1 VLVVA
6 NSTLEFSFDPDTF
19 RWSLRRVDAEW
30 PAVLGANLGVQLRR
44 ADGSSF
50 RWEGQAHCQEAEAV
64 TLTPE
69 FLPGGPGIRASVSLA
84 DGALGLE
91 VEFLLPPGAPHLLWR
106 ARLSNR
112 SAQIWHWRDLDLA
125 VIGSRFGRAGDAAR
139 RFTGQSL
146 GSHLTLHPE
155 AGKLAFFSNGYQSWS
170 FSGSLRGAMSEP
182 ATRIG
187 YFDGPKMRNMLSPV
201 VEGIGHFT
209 SDLYGVVGDLAH
221 DQGLVLGFLSQRE
234 HFGHVEAALVDPR
247 GPYMRLSAHG
257 DDVPLGPGEA
267 RVTDWAYLG
276 FMRPSDPDPLGPY
289 LETSAQENRARVPA
303 LTPVGWCSWYQ
314 YFDSVTEKHVLA
326 NLDALRATRDELP
339 LDFVQLDDGFQA
351 QVGDWFATKDTFPHG
366 LPWLSEA
373 IRAGGHTPGLWL
385 APFIARSDAALVRQ
399 RPDWFLKDDRRK
411 WVSAGLAWARFCYAL
426 DVTHPGV
433 REHTRRLIE
442 TAVREWGFPYLKLDF
457 LFAGALPGRRY
468 DPTLTRAQ
476 AFRRA
481 LEEIRAV
488 AGDDVFLLGCGCPL
502 GPAIGLVDG
511 MRISTDVAPHWHPQL
526 FGRVGAEFFRPEMA
540 LASARNAIQNTLNR
554 AALHRRW
561 WLNDPDCLLVRDYDT
576 RLTEAEVRSLASV
589 IALSGGMFL
598 VSDDM
603 TRLKPERRRYITTL
617 LPVLNIRPRVHGWLE
632 STMPEMLTVPLSG
645 PIGQWWLLGVFNWE
659 GSTQGRMVDLEAL
672 GLPRGEYWV
681 ADLWEREVRRLHPGQ
696 LLGFDRIPAHGGHL
710 LAVRPV
716 TEAPQWVASDLHF
729 SQGCEV
735 VSWTPGED
743 SLTIGLSLGRAAVG
757 AVTLAVA
764 DPPLTVSVNGVA
776 VQPHVVAPDLL
787 RIPVTCDQ
795 QAEIRLSWQRTTP
808 GLA

>member
-1 VLVVA
+1 MLVVA
-6 NSTLEFSFDPDTF
+6 NARLEFSFDPETF
-19 RWSLRRVDAEW
+19 RWSLRCADNAW
-30 PAVLGANLGVQLRR
+30 PAVLGANFTVHLRR
-44 ADGSSF
+44 PDGAAF
-50 RWEGQAHCQEAEAV
+50 RWEGQAACREVETC
-64 TLTPE
+64 TLAPE
-69 FLPGGPGIRASVSLA
+69 RLPSGPGVRASTLLA
-84 DGALGLE
+84 DGALALE
-91 VEFLLPPGAPHLLWR
+91 VEFVLPPDAAHLLWR
-106 ARLSNR
+106 ARLTNLST
-112 SAQIWHWRDLDLA
+112 QIWSWHELDLA

-139 RFTGQSL
+139 RFTGQTL

-155 AGKLAFFSNGYQSWS
+155 SGKLAFFSNGYQSWS

-187 YFDGPKMRNMLSPV
+187 YFDGPKMRNLLSPV

-209 SDLYGVVGDLAH
+209 SDLFGVVGDLAH

-247 GPYMRLSAHG
+247 GPYMRLAAHG
-257 DDVPLGPGEA
+257 DDVPLGPGES

-276 FMRPSDPDPLGPY
+276 FIQPSAPDPLGAY
-289 LETSAQENRARVPA
+289 LETAAREGRARVPA

-326 NLDALRATRDELP
+326 NLQALHAIRDELP

-351 QVGDWFATKDTFPHG
+351 QVGDWFATKDTFPRG
-366 LPWLSEA
+366 LTWLSDK
-373 IRAGGHTPGLWL
+373 IRGDGHTPGLWL
-385 APFIARSDAALVRQ
+385 APFIARGDAALVRQ
-399 RPDWFLKDDRRK
+399 RPDWFLKDDNRR
-411 WVSAGLAWARFCYAL
+411 WVRAGLAWARWCYAL

-442 TAVREWGFPYLKLDF
+442 TAVQQWGFPYLKLDF
-457 LFAGALPGRRY
+457 MFAGALPGRRY

-502 GPAIGLVDG
+502 GPAIGIVDG
-511 MRISTDVAPHWHPQL
+511 MRISTDVAPYWHPQL
-526 FGRVGAEFFRPEMA
+526 FGGVGAEFFRPEMA

-598 VSDDM
+598 VSDDL

-617 LPVLNIRPRVHGWLE
+617 LPVLNIRPRVHGWLD
-632 STMPEMLTVPLSG
+632 STMPEIVTVPLSG
-645 PIGQWWLLGVFNWE
+645 PVGEWWLLGVFNWE
-659 GSTQGRMVDLEAL
+659 SSAQGRMVDLEAL
-672 GLPRGEYWV
+672 GLPRGSYWV
-681 ADLWEREVRRLHPGQ
+681 GDLWEREVRRLNPGQ
-696 LLGFDRIPAHGGHL
+696 LLAFDRIPAHGGHL

-716 TEAPQWVASDLHF
+716 TQTPQWVASDFHF

-735 VSWTPGED
+735 VTWTPGERD
-743 SLTIGLSLGRAAVG
+743 VKLELSLGRKAVG
-757 AVTLAVA
+757 AITLALPSTTAHVVVA
-764 DPPLTVSVNGVA
+764 GSD
-776 VQPHVVAPDLL
+776 VQPHVLGPDLV
-787 RIPVTCDQ
+787 RIPLTVDQ
-795 QAEIRLSWQRTTP
+795 HAEIHVTW
-808 GLA
+808 

>member
-1 VLVVA
+1 MLVVT
-6 NSTLEFSFDPDTF
+6 NQHLEFTFDPETF
-19 RWSLRRVDAEW
+19 RWSLKPADGPW
-30 PAVLGANLGVQLRR
+30 PAVLGASFGAQLKR
-44 ADGSSF
+44 ADGAAL
-50 RWEGQAHCQEAEAV
+50 RWEGQSACHEAESAE
-64 TLTPE
+64 LNPAR
-69 FLPGGPGIRASVSLA
+69 LPSGPGVRAAVLLAESSLR
-84 DGALGLE
+84 LE
-91 VEFLLPPGAPHLLWR
+91 VEFLLPPTARHLLWR
-106 ARLSNR
+106 ARLTNVSN
-112 SAQIWHWRDLDLA
+112 QIWNWRELDLA

-139 RFTGQSL
+139 RFTGQSF

-182 ATRIG
+182 GTRIG

-201 VEGIGHFT
+201 VEGIGNFT
-209 SDLYGVVGDLAH
+209 SDLFGVIGDLAH

-234 HFGHVEAALVDPR
+234 HFGHVEASLVDPR
-247 GPYMRLSAHG
+247 GPFMRLSAHG
-257 DDVPLGPGEA
+257 DDVPVGPGET

-276 FMRPSDPDPLGPY
+276 FIQPSEADPLADY
-289 LETSAQENRARVPA
+289 LETTALESQARVPA

-314 YFDSVTEKHVLA
+314 YFDNVTERHVIA
-326 NLDALRATRDELP
+326 NLDALKTFRDELP
-339 LDFVQLDDGFQA
+339 LDFIQLDDGFQA
-351 QVGDWFATKDTFPHG
+351 QVGDWFATKNTFPHG
-366 LPWLSEA
+366 LPWLSET
-373 IRAGGHTPGLWL
+373 IRSGGHTPGLWL

-411 WVSAGLAWARFCYAL
+411 WVRAGLAWARWCYAL

-488 AGDDVFLLGCGCPL
+488 AGDDVFLLGCGSPL
-502 GPAIGLVDG
+502 GPAIGIVDG
-511 MRISTDVAPHWHPQL
+511 MRISTDVAPYWHPQL

-540 LASARNAIQNTLNR
+540 LASARNAIQNTVNR

-617 LPVLNIRPRVHGWLE
+617 LPVLNIRPRVHGWLD
-632 STMPEMLTVPLSG
+632 STMPELLTVPLSG
-645 PIGQWWLLGVFNWE
+645 PTGSWWLLGVFNWQSSDE
-659 GSTQGRMVDLEAL
+659 GRMVDLESL
-672 GLPRGEYWV
+672 GLPRTSYWV
-681 ADLWEREVRRLHPGQ
+681 ADLWEREVRQLTPGQ
-696 LLGFDRIPAHGGHL
+696 LLAFDRIPAHGGHL

-716 TEAPQWVASDLHF
+716 TDQPQWVASDLHF

-735 VSWTPGED
+735 VAWEPGDHE
-743 SLTIGLSLGRAAVG
+743 LVVKLSLGRKALG
-757 AVTLAVA
+757 AITLALPSTTPEATVA
-764 DPPLTVSVNGVA
+764 GSPV
-776 VQPHVVAPDLL
+776 HVHVIGPNLV
-787 RIPVTCDQ
+787 RIPVLCDQ
-795 QAEIRLSWQRTTP
+795 QVEIRVRW
-808 GLA
+808 A